1 MTTSPIPDKSDIKIY
16 LDDSTEPFKTAQPP
30 VRFPF
35 STINLPDGP
44 HVLRIEASN
53 GLAPP
58 SVKEIPFRVRNG
70 VALSVSGLEPE
81 QTIGGQVELI
91 VNAYAGNTEVDFEPG
106 KAETPRPV
114 PTWAWVVLLGITAW
128 SLFYMFNPARPPRDA
143 AAALRRPSAAMGTQV
158 YVNTCARC
166 HGEDGLGRTSSV
178 GDKGIAR
185 LRETPTLA
193 VAPTPFRLLKKV
205 AMGVHGT
212 QMPDWGR
219 LLSNEEIVSVV
230 NYVRTSWGHDAST
243 IVLDKRHPPEG
254 IEELERRL
262 AQAMKKKDAQEM
274 GQCCWPK
281 TTRPAL
287 YRTDL
292 PKGGVNGTRD
302 VAQAWNAYFKALCD
316 GRIEDFQLLETR
328 YDYEPETVHHERAR
342 VIAMGRIY
350 LSTVTDSGRLEHKR
364 GSFIRVYG
372 RNGKDW
378 FLEFDFADIPMA
390 IGCEPGAIADG
401 VVHAAPNDANT
412 GGGSGTAARQ
422 HSAAHG
428 ALGYAQVQNLFR
440 ALEPNV
446 QDAPHDA
453 FWNLPYKEFVELAFP
468 ESWDETD
475 NMIKMIKVGDGKN
488 SNLIRGLRDG
498 RGIVVN
504 LPGGKTKT
512 IDISRMPKGA
522 KPMPAEDV
530 DAISK
535 WIDAGCPEAAG
546 KGGAPQK
553 GGAPS
558 SPGSRGVPKDAAPPP
573 TAGAPVGFADVIAAL
588 KRLEPN
594 AQDAGHESFWKL
606 DYAEFVAFEFP
617 YTWDEADILVKMI
630 EPWNAAGSN
639 LIRALRGGKGIV
651 MAGSDGKTTT
661 RDIAPMP
668 KNAVPMPEADIQ
680 LIERWINAGCPQR
693 RGGKP
698 FVPRPKGTG
707 GSSPP
712 GGASPKVPKPGDGAG
727 SPAPDTP
734 FPVPDGK

>member
-128 SLFYMFNPARPPRDA
+128 SLFYMFNPNRPPREA
-143 AAALRRPSAAMGTQV
+143 AAALRRPSWEMGKQV

-166 HGEDGLGRTSSV
+166 HGEDGLGRKSSV
-178 GDKGIAR
+178 GDKGVAR

-193 VAPTPFRLLKKV
+193 VAQTPFRLLKKV
-205 AMGVHGT
+205 SMGVHGT
-212 QMPDWGR
+212 QMPAWGQ

-254 IEELERRL
+254 IEELEARL
-262 AQAMKKKDAQEM
+262 AQAMKHKDAEEM

-302 VAQAWNAYFKALCD
+302 VAKAWNSYFKALCD

-342 VIAMGRIY
+342 VVAMGRIY
-350 LSTVTDSGRLEHKR
+350 LSTVTDSGKLEHKR

-390 IGCEPGAIADG
+390 IGCEPDAVADG
-401 VVHAAPNDANT
+401 VVHATP
-412 GGGSGTAARQ
+412 GSGTPTSGSTSTSQ
-422 HSAAHG
+422 PPAAHG
-428 ALGYAQVQNLFR
+428 ALSYENVQNLFR
-440 ALEPNV
+440 ALEPNP

-453 FWNLPYKEFVELAFP
+453 FWNLPYKEFVELVFP
-468 ESWDETD
+468 ESWDDFD
-475 NMIKMIKVGDGKN
+475 NKIKMIKVGDGAN
-488 SNLIRGLRDG
+488 SNLIRALRDG
-498 RGIVVN
+498 RGIVVD

-512 IDISRMPKGA
+512 INISRMPKGA
-522 KPMPAEDV
+522 KPMPAEDI

-535 WIDAGCPEAAG
+535 WIDAGCPEHASAG
-546 KGGAPQK
+546 SVAPK
-553 GGAPS
+553 DSG
-558 SPGSRGVPKDAAPPP
+558 PGGVPKDPGTTRGPAP
-573 TAGAPVGFADVIAAL
+573 GQPVGFADVIAAF
-588 KRLEPN
+588 KRLKGSP
-594 AQDAGHESFWKL
+594 QDAGHEAFWERG
-606 DYAEFVAFEFP
+606 YADFVSLKFP
-617 YTWDEADILVKMI
+617 FSWDDPDLQIRMI

-639 LIRALRGGKGIV
+639 MIRALRDGKGIV
-651 MAGSDGKTTT
+651 VIKDDGKTIT
-661 RDIAPMP
+661 RDIPRMP
-668 KNAVPMPEADIQ
+668 KNSPPMPEADIQ
-680 LIERWINAGCPQR
+680 MIERWINAGCPEKP
-693 RGGKP
+693 GGKP
-698 FVPRPKGTG
+698 F
-707 GSSPP
+707 
-712 GGASPKVPKPGDGAG
+712 APKPGGSGTSKGRDVSDQPSESGGAN
-727 SPAPDTP
+727 PAPNES
-734 FPVPDGK
+734 FPEPDKK